1 MDVLTVVAVLASSIL
16 ALYIGYVVGNY
27 FPIIK
32 IKKKGYENREL
43 LGEKISKKIKSFR
56 NRGNTSERKT
66 NIKITE
72 RVKWIF
78 LKIWFSEK
86 ELIERGLVKPT
97 ALQDEKVVDRQ
108 SEEKIPVKE
117 SISDAEVWEE
127 GNHPTLNVLTPEMER
142 FAQFVAKQN
151 AEDSKTKEG
160 IYLWYDRKSRK
171 IVVDIDEEILELGSD
186 LSQNT
191 HSQLSM
197 LIVDLQ
203 ENVGLTPEMKN
214 RLKSEI
220 ENMDNPAS
228 PDLDLVTPSFNP
240 LKSIIDYVQADVPNL
255 EAKEESIPKQ
265 INNIFQNQI
274 EGTPLENLGISV
286 NDWPNRGV
294 VFNIGLDIYEEIDLI
309 PDPEIQKAIKKAVD
323 TWEKLQE
330 E

>member
-1 MDVLTVVAVLASSIL
+1 
-16 ALYIGYVVGNY
+16 
-27 FPIIK
+27 
-32 IKKKGYENREL
+32 
-43 LGEKISKKIKSFR
+43 
-56 NRGNTSERKT
+56 
-66 NIKITE
+66 
-72 RVKWIF
+72 
-78 LKIWFSEK
+78 
-86 ELIERGLVKPT
+86 
-97 ALQDEKVVDRQ
+97 
-108 SEEKIPVKE
+108 
-117 SISDAEVWEE
+117 
-127 GNHPTLNVLTPEMER
+127 MER